1 MTAGLKWPP
10 LTAPRV
16 MISPKSTIPWTR
28 PTTAKSEPVWALALV
43 ATYSTTTVQIA
54 KMRISV
60 PTSSAM

>member
-1 MTAGLKWPP
+1 
-10 LTAPRV
+10 

-28 PTTAKSEPVWALALV
+28 PTTAKSEPVCAVALV

-54 KMRISV
+54 KVRISV